1 MREII
6 NKRKVKGVNMLRM
19 IFKYR
24 SILPELLDLVE
35 VSVASMQ
42 DGKISSKERSA
53 LMKKFWALVKALE
66 KTAKK

>member
-1 MREII
+1 
-6 NKRKVKGVNMLRM
+6 MLRM

-42 DGKISSKERSA
+42 DGKISAKERSA

-66 KTAKK
+66 TTAKK